1 MQEISAY
8 ELIKEKLHAIPNQR
22 HKGSLFEKISK
33 QFLQEHDSAN
43 EYESIDLW
51 YDWKLRGK
59 ERDKGIDIVITTS
72 NKEYIAVQCKF
83 HQNSVSYNDISPF
96 LTQLLSGHKLQNG
109 VGGVKFKKGIIIST
123 SNLTSEALKAI
134 EQIRSTGMGIDIDEI
149 TEEDFIYSRI
159 DWEKFDP
166 TKTEDEIPLCDKKRP
181 RPHQTEAIEK
191 TKEYFSDP
199 KNARGKLI
207 MACGTGKTYTSLKIM
222 EALDPKITLFL
233 APSIA
238 LLSQTFREYAQE
250 KSEPFYASIVCSDD
264 KTGQSKKNKSKNE
277 DNDDIKFSELPIK
290 ASTRLEDILSA
301 YERAQKE
308 NKRFI
313 IFSTYQSALR
323 IKEAQEAGLNGIDLI
338 ICDEA
343 HRTVGAMYSTNER
356 DDKNAF
362 TLCHSDEN
370 IKAKKRLYMTATPK
384 VYSESS
390 KAKAKEKDNVIYSMD
405 DAQTFGEEIYTL
417 NFERAIALDLLTDY
431 KVIILAVRSENL
443 SGVTNS
449 VNKKISQLEAKG
461 TKLDKK
467 LINNEFVCKI
477 VGTHKG
483 LAKQDLI
490 ALDEE
495 NKEDHNLQN
504 KADTF
509 VSQRAISFCKS
520 INTSKN
526 IKDSFETIME
536 CYDEELKKKSFKNLQ
551 IKIDHVDG
559 TMNCK
564 DRLEK
569 LEKLNEFQPN
579 TCKVLSNA
587 RCLSEGVD
595 VPALDSVI
603 FFDGRSAMVDIIQAV
618 GRVMRK
624 AKNKKRGYI
633 ILPIALRES
642 EIKNLDE
649 AVKNTNFQNIWKVLK
664 ALRSHDSSLVD
675 EATFRE
681 KIKIFGSDDASNLDD
696 EEELQKDKTEQS
708 PNDPKQAQKT
718 LFDAILLQD
727 LANAVYNV
735 MPTKLGDRNY
745 WENFAKKTGNIAR
758 TLNDRLKE
766 LFGKNPE
773 IFDNFLTSL
782 RGNIHQNIKEEEALD
797 MIISHV
803 ITKPI
808 FDAIFGDNIQNPIA
822 KALDKMVLKLSDL
835 GLEGETKDL
844 KNLYES
850 VKTEA
855 ARAKSQKT
863 QQELIKN
870 LYNTFFKEAFR
881 KQSEKLGIVYTPIE
895 VVDFILRATNGI
907 LKKHF
912 NTDFNDKNITIFDPF
927 TGTGSFIAR
936 LLSKEND
943 FISDEALKEKF
954 QKGLFAFDIVL
965 LSYYIALINI
975 TQAAQSRDSS
985 LKNFKNIALTDS
997 LDYLEEKS
1005 AKGVIPGFEDLKEN
1019 QEIKTTME
1027 KQNIRVIIG
1036 NPPYSSGAKSE
1047 NDNNQNLKHPKL
1059 EKRVY
1064 ETYGKNS
1071 TSRSVGNTTR
1081 DTLIQSIRMAS
1092 DLLKDKGVLGFVV
1105 NGSFID
1111 SKSADGFR
1119 KCVAKEFSHL
1129 YVLNLRG
1136 NARTSGEERKKQGDG
1151 IFDSGSRATVAIIF
1165 FVKDESVQNSTIHY
1179 YEVEDYLKR
1188 EAKLNLLAGFEN
1200 LDSVP
1205 FSEITPNNKGDWINQ
1220 REYGFDKLI
1229 PLKRDKNQ
1237 KIFDTIFDL
1246 NSNGVKTSRDPWVYN
1261 FSPNALM
1268 QSVQNCIDAYN
1279 ADLKRFNERFR
1290 EAFKQR
1296 TQGIK
1301 PADRYKHLSDQE
1313 ITTDKTKIA
1322 WVQNLKTQLI
1332 KGKKLDDFSQ
1342 EKISVSLYRPFNKQ
1356 YFYYERELA
1365 WSFCLMK
1372 KIFPDKSARN
1382 VVINTGVGKVF
1393 SALISSEIPCLD
1405 LLHHNQAYPLYYY
1418 DDLGNRYN
1426 AISGYA
1432 LNLFRRHYQDN
1443 AIVEEEIF
1451 YYIYAIFHHKGYLEK
1466 YKNSLTKEDP
1476 RIALSKDFKELSIL
1490 GEELAKL
1497 HLNYESGEMHT
1508 SVAYKTLMNAEQ
1520 KDYYDVVQMKK
1531 DKKGDRIQ
1539 YNHHITITQIPQK
1552 AFDYVVNGKSAI
1564 DWVIERYS
1572 ITTDKDSLIENNPNH
1587 YAGGKYIFEL
1597 LCRVITLSVKSVDL
1611 IEKISE
1617 KRFE

>member
-1 MQEISAY
+1 M
-8 ELIKEKLHAIPNQR
+8 
-22 HKGSLFEKISK
+22 
-33 QFLQEHDSAN
+33 
-43 EYESIDLW
+43 
-51 YDWKLRGK
+51 
-59 ERDKGIDIVITTS
+59 
-72 NKEYIAVQCKF
+72 
-83 HQNSVSYNDISPF
+83 
-96 LTQLLSGHKLQNG
+96 
-109 VGGVKFKKGIIIST
+109 
-123 SNLTSEALKAI
+123 
-134 EQIRSTGMGIDIDEI
+134 
-149 TEEDFIYSRI
+149 
-159 DWEKFDP
+159 
-166 TKTEDEIPLCDKKRP
+166 KT
-181 RPHQTEAIEK
+181 
-191 TKEYFSDP
+191 
-199 KNARGKLI
+199 N
-207 MACGTGKTYTSLKIM
+207 
-222 EALDPKITLFL
+222 
-233 APSIA
+233 
-238 LLSQTFREYAQE
+238 
-250 KSEPFYASIVCSDD
+250 
-264 KTGQSKKNKSKNE
+264 
-277 DNDDIKFSELPIK
+277 
-290 ASTRLEDILSA
+290 
-301 YERAQKE
+301 
-308 NKRFI
+308 
-313 IFSTYQSALR
+313 
-323 IKEAQEAGLNGIDLI
+323 
-338 ICDEA
+338 
-343 HRTVGAMYSTNER
+343 
-356 DDKNAF
+356 
-362 TLCHSDEN
+362 
-370 IKAKKRLYMTATPK
+370 
-384 VYSESS
+384 
-390 KAKAKEKDNVIYSMD
+390 
-405 DAQTFGEEIYTL
+405 
-417 NFERAIALDLLTDY
+417 Y

-483 LAKQDLI
+483 LAKQDVI
-490 ALDEE
+490 ALDDE
-495 NKEDHNLQN
+495 NKEDNDLKN

-520 INTSKN
+520 IQTSKN

-536 CYDEELKKKSFKNLQ
+536 CYDEELKKKSFKNLK
-551 IKIDHVDG
+551 INIDHVDG

-564 DRLEK
+564 ERLDK
-569 LEKLNEFQPN
+569 LENLNQFEPN

-603 FFDGRSAMVDIIQAV
+603 FFDGKSAMVDIIQAV

-681 KIKIFGSDDASNLDD
+681 KIKIFGSDDAKNPDD
-696 EEELQKDKTEQS
+696 EEGLQKDKTEQS
-708 PNDPKQAQKT
+708 DPKEAQKT

-758 TLNDRLKE
+758 TLNERLKE

-797 MIISHV
+797 MITSHV

-855 ARAKSQKT
+855 ARAKSQKS

-912 NTDFNDKNITIFDPF
+912 NTDFNDQNITIFDPF

-975 TQAAQSRDSS
+975 TQAAQNRDSS

-1005 AKGVIPGFEDLKEN
+1005 DKGVIPGFEYLFADLKEN
-1019 QEIKTTME
+1019 KEIKNTVTE
-1027 KQNIRVIIG
+1027 QNIRVIIG

-1059 EKRVY
+1059 EKKVY

-1071 TSRSVGNTTR
+1071 TAKTGKTTR
-1081 DTLIQSIRMAS
+1081 DALIHSIRMAS

-1119 KCVAKEFSHL
+1119 KCVAQDFSHL
-1129 YVLNLRG
+1129 YALNLRG
-1136 NARTSGEERKKQGDG
+1136 NQRTSGEVSRKEGGK

-1165 FVKDESVQNSTIHY
+1165 FVKDESVQNSAIHY

-1188 EAKLNLLAGFEN
+1188 EAKLNLLANFEN

-1205 FSEITPNNKGDWINQ
+1205 FKEITPNDKGDWINQ
-1220 REYGFDKLI
+1220 RNDDFEKLI
-1229 PLKRDKNQ
+1229 PLKRDKKL

-1246 NSNGVKTSRDPWVYN
+1246 NSGGVVSGRDPWVYN
-1261 FSPNALM
+1261 FSQKTLM

-1290 EAFKQR
+1290 KAFKQR
-1296 TQGIK
+1296 TAKDKGIK
-1301 PADRYKHLSDQE
+1301 PADRYKHLNSQE

-1322 WVQNLKTQLI
+1322 WTRSLKKGFIKNENLPESSKERVRLA
-1332 KGKKLDDFSQ
+1332 
-1342 EKISVSLYRPFNKQ
+1342 LYRPFNKQ
-1356 YFYYERELA
+1356 WLYWDKNLNEEQYQLP
-1365 WSFCLMK
+1365 
-1372 KIFPDKSARN
+1372 KIFPDKGAHN
-1382 VVINTGVGKVF
+1382 VVINTTTRNF
-1393 SALISSEIPCLD
+1393 CSLIGDAIPD
-1405 LLHHNQAYPLYYY
+1405 THFIGDANAYPLYYY

-1432 LNLFRRHYQDN
+1432 LNLFRRHYKNN

-1466 YKNSLTKEDP
+1466 YKNSLAKEAP
-1476 RIALSKDFKELSIL
+1476 RIALSEDFKELSVL
-1490 GEELAKL
+1490 GKELAEL
-1497 HLNYESGEMHT
+1497 HLNYESGEMHE
-1508 SVAYKTLMNAEQ
+1508 SVKHNLLESTGMEG
-1520 KDYYDVVQMKK
+1520 YYDVVQMKK
-1531 DKKGDRIQ
+1531 DKKGDRII
-1539 YNHHITITQIPQK
+1539 YNQNITITQIPQK
-1552 AFDYVVNGKSAI
+1552 AFKYVVNGKSAI

-1572 ITTDKDSLIENNPNH
+1572 ITKDKDSLIENNPNH
-1587 YAGGKYIFEL
+1587 YAGGKYVFEL

>member
-8 ELIKEKLHAIPNQR
+8 KFIKEKLQAIPNS
-22 HKGSLFEKISK
+22 HDKGSWFEKVSK
-33 QFLQEHDSAN
+33 HFLLEHDSAN
-43 EYESIDLW
+43 EYESIKLW
-51 YDWKLRGK
+51 NDWELRNNEGD
-59 ERDKGIDIVITTS
+59 RGIDIVIQTTS
-72 NKEYIAVQCKF
+72 KEYIAVQCKF
-83 HQNSVSYNDISPF
+83 HQNSISYNDIATF
-96 LTQLLSGHKLQNG
+96 LYKLQIG
-109 VGGVKFKKGIIIST
+109 VGEVRFKKGIIIST
-123 SNLTSEALKAI
+123 SNLTSTALKEI
-134 EQIRSTGMGIDIDEI
+134 EQTRSAGKDIDIDI
-149 TEEDFIYSRI
+149 ISEEDFIYSRI

-181 RPHQTEAIEK
+181 RPHQTEAIEE
-191 TKEYFSDP
+191 TKKYFSDP

-222 EALDPKITLFL
+222 ETLEPKITLFL

-250 KSEPFYASIVCSDD
+250 KSDPFYASIVCSDD
-264 KTGQSKKNKSKNE
+264 KVGQSKNE

-290 ASTRLEDILSA
+290 PSTRLEDILSVHKK
-301 YERAQKE
+301 AQKE

-343 HRTVGAMYSTNER
+343 HRTVGAMYSSNER

-362 TLCHSDEN
+362 TLCHSDKN

-405 DAQTFGEEIYTL
+405 DEEIFGEEIYTL
-417 NFERAIALDLLTDY
+417 NFSKAIALDLLTDY
-431 KVIILAVRSENL
+431 KVIILAVRKENL

-449 VNKKISQLEAKG
+449 VNKRISQLKAEG

-490 ALDEE
+490 VLDEK

-504 KADTF
+504 QYDTAP
-509 VSQRAISFCKS
+509 SQRAINFCKS

-536 CYDEELKKKSFKNLQ
+536 CYDEELKKKSFKNLK
-551 IKIDHVDG
+551 ISIDHIDG

-564 DRLEK
+564 ERLEK
-569 LEKLNEFQPN
+569 LEELNQFQPN

-595 VPALDSVI
+595 VPALDSIV
-603 FFDGRSAMVDIIQAV
+603 FFDGKSAMVDIIQAV

-633 ILPIALRES
+633 ILPIALEEH
-642 EIKNLDE
+642 EIQNLDE
-649 AVKNTNFQNIWKVLK
+649 AVNNTNFKNIWKVIK
-664 ALRSHDSSLVD
+664 ALRSHDPSLVD
-675 EATFRE
+675 EATFKE
-681 KIKIFGSDDASNLDD
+681 KIKIFGSDDGKKQND
-696 EEELQKDKTEQS
+696 E
-708 PNDPKQAQKT
+708 KT
-718 LFDAILLQD
+718 LFDSILLQD
-727 LANAVYNV
+727 LADAMYNV

-745 WENFAKKTGNIAR
+745 WENFTKKTGNIAR
-758 TLNDRLKE
+758 TLNERLKMI
-766 LFGKNPE
+766 FDKNPE
-773 IFDNFLTSL
+773 FFHGFLDSL
-782 RGNIHQNIKEEEALD
+782 RGNIHQSIKEDEALD
-797 MIISHV
+797 MITSHI

-808 FDAIFGDNIQNPIA
+808 FDALFGDNIKNPIA
-822 KALDKMVLKLSDL
+822 KALDKMVQKLSTL

-855 ARAKSQKT
+855 THAKSPKS

-912 NTDFNDKNITIFDPF
+912 NTDFNDQSITIFDPF

-936 LLSKEND
+936 LLSKENAL
-943 FISDEALKEKF
+943 ISDEALKEKF
-954 QKGLFAFDIVL
+954 QKNLFAFDIVL

-975 TQAAQSRDSS
+975 TQAAQNRDSS

-997 LDYLEEKS
+997 LDYLEEKTN
-1005 AKGVIPGFEDLKEN
+1005 KGVFPFFYDLKEN
-1019 QEIKTTME
+1019 KDIKDTLAD
-1027 KQNIRVIIG
+1027 QNIRVIIG

-1047 NDNNQNLKHPKL
+1047 NDNNQNLIHPKL
-1059 EKRVY
+1059 EKLVY
-1064 ETYGKNS
+1064 EKYGKNS
-1071 TSRSVGNTTR
+1071 TAKVGKTTR

-1092 DLLKDKGVLGFVV
+1092 DVVKDKGVLGFVV

-1119 KCVAKEFSHL
+1119 KCVAKEFSRL

-1136 NARTSGEERKKQGDG
+1136 NQRTSGEVSKKEGG
-1151 IFDSGSRATVAIIF
+1151 KIFDSGSRATIAIVF
-1165 FVKDESVQNSTIHY
+1165 FVKDKSVQNSAIHY

-1188 EAKLNLLAGFEN
+1188 EAKLHLLAGFEN
-1200 LDSVP
+1200 LDFVP

-1220 REYGFDKLI
+1220 REDAFEKLI
-1229 PLKRDKNQ
+1229 PLKRDKNS
-1237 KIFDTIFDL
+1237 KSVFDI
-1246 NSNGVKTSRDPWVYN
+1246 NSLGVVSGRDPWVYN
-1261 FSPNALM
+1261 FSPNILK
-1268 QSVQNCIDAYN
+1268 QSVQKCIDTYN
-1279 ADLKRFNERFR
+1279 ADLKRFNAVFR

-1296 TQGIK
+1296 TKGVK
-1301 PADRYKHLSDQE
+1301 SGDRYKHLNDKE

-1322 WVQNLKTQLI
+1322 WTDGLKQGFIKNKNL
-1332 KGKKLDDFSQ
+1332 Q
-1342 EKISVSLYRPFNKQ
+1342 ESSEERVRLSLYRPFNKQ
-1356 YFYYERELA
+1356 WLYWDKDWINRQREF
-1365 WSFCLMK
+1365 S
-1372 KIFPDKSARN
+1372 KIFPDKSAHN
-1382 VVINTGVGKVF
+1382 VVINTGVGNGKDF
-1393 SALISSEIPCLD
+1393 STLVSDFISDYSLISPT
-1405 LLHHNQAYPLYYY
+1405 QAYPLYHY

-1432 LNLFRRHYQDN
+1432 LNLFRRHYKDN
-1443 AIVEEEIF
+1443 AITEEEIF
-1451 YYIYAIFHHKGYLEK
+1451 YYIYAVLHHKGYLEK
-1466 YKNSLTKEDP
+1466 YKNSLAKEAP
-1476 RIALSKDFKELSIL
+1476 RVALSEDFKELSML
-1490 GEELAKL
+1490 GKELAEL

-1508 SVAYKTLMNAEQ
+1508 SVKYTTLMNAEMEG
-1520 KDYYDVVQMKK
+1520 YYDVDKMT
-1531 DKKGDRIQ
+1531 KKGDSII
-1539 YNHHITITQIPQK
+1539 YNQNIAITKIPQK
-1552 AFDYVVNGKSAI
+1552 AFEYVVNGKSAI
-1564 DWVIERYS
+1564 DWVIERYQK
-1572 ITTDKDSLIENNPNH
+1572 TTDKDSLIENNPND

-1597 LCRVITLSVKSVDL
+1597 LCRVIKLSEKSVDL

>member
-8 ELIKEKLHAIPNQR
+8 KLIKEKLQAIPNSH

-51 YDWKLRGK
+51 YDWELRGK

-72 NKEYIAVQCKF
+72 DKEYIAVQCKF
-83 HQNSVSYNDISPF
+83 HQNSISYNDISPF
-96 LTQLLSGHKLQNG
+96 LTQLQSG
-109 VGGVKFKKGIIIST
+109 VGEIRFKKGIIIST

-149 TEEDFIYSRI
+149 TEENFIYSRI

-166 TKTEDEIPLCDKKRP
+166 TKTEDEIPLCDKN
-181 RPHQTEAIEK
+181 EK
-191 TKEYFSDP
+191 TKKYFSDP

-222 EALDPKITLFL
+222 EALDSKITLFL

-250 KSEPFYASIVCSDD
+250 KSDPFYASIVCSDD

-277 DNDDIKFSELPIK
+277 DNDDIKFSELPLK
-290 ASTRLEDILSA
+290 PSTRLEDILST
-301 YERAQKE
+301 YEKAQKE

-323 IKEAQEAGLNGIDLI
+323 IKEAQEAGLNEIDLI

-390 KAKAKEKDNVIYSMD
+390 KAKAKESDNVIYSMD
-405 DAQTFGEEIYTL
+405 DAEVFGEEIYTL

-490 ALDEE
+490 ALDDE
-495 NKEDHNLQN
+495 NQEDNDLKN
-504 KADTF
+504 KADNL
-509 VSQRAISFCKS
+509 VSQRAINFCKS
-520 INTSKN
+520 INTSKR

-536 CYDEELKKKSFKNLQ
+536 CYDEELKKKSFKNLK
-551 IKIDHVDG
+551 ISIDHIDG

-564 DRLEK
+564 VRLDK
-569 LEKLNEFQPN
+569 LEELNKFEPN
-579 TCKVLSNA
+579 ICKVLSNA

-595 VPALDSVI
+595 VPALDSIV

-633 ILPIALRES
+633 ILPIALEES
-642 EIKNLDE
+642 EIENLDE
-649 AVKNTNFQNIWKVLK
+649 AVKNTNFKNIWKVIK
-664 ALRSHDSSLVD
+664 ALRSHDPSLVD
-675 EATFRE
+675 EATFKE
-681 KIKIFGSDDASNLDD
+681 KIKIFGSDDND
-696 EEELQKDKTEQS
+696 ETNQS
-708 PNDPKQAQKT
+708 DKT

-727 LANAVYNV
+727 LADAVYNV

-758 TLNDRLKE
+758 TLNHRLKDIFE
-766 LFGKNPE
+766 KNPE
-773 IFDNFLTSL
+773 FFHGFLDSL
-782 RGNIHQNIKEEEALD
+782 RENIHANIREEEALD
-797 MIISHV
+797 MITSHI

-808 FDAIFGDNIQNPIA
+808 FDAIFGDNIKNPIA

-835 GLEGETKDL
+835 GLQGETKDL

-855 ARAKSQKT
+855 ARAKSQKS

-870 LYNTFFKEAFR
+870 LYNTFFKEAFK

-912 NTDFNDKNITIFDPF
+912 NTDFNDQNITIFDPF

-936 LLSKEND
+936 LLSKENNL
-943 FISDEALKEKF
+943 ISDEALKEKF
-954 QKGLFAFDIVL
+954 QKNLFAFDIVL

-975 TQAAQSRDSS
+975 TQAAQNRDSS

-1005 AKGVIPGFEDLKEN
+1005 TKGVFPLFEDLKEN
-1019 QEIKTTME
+1019 KDIKTTLAN
-1027 KQNIRVIIG
+1027 QNIRVIIG
-1036 NPPYSSGAKSE
+1036 NPPYSAGAKSE
-1047 NDNNQNLKHPKL
+1047 NDNNQNLTHPKL
-1059 EKRVY
+1059 EKLVY
-1064 ETYGKNS
+1064 EKYGKNS
-1071 TSRSVGNTTR
+1071 TAQVGKTTR
-1081 DTLIQSIRMAS
+1081 DTLVQSIRMAS

-1119 KCVAKEFSHL
+1119 KSVAKEFSHL
-1129 YVLNLRG
+1129 YALNLRG
-1136 NARTSGEERKKQGDG
+1136 NQHTSGEVSKKEGG
-1151 IFDSGSRATVAIIF
+1151 KIFDSGSRATIAVIF
-1165 FVKDESVQNSTIHY
+1165 FVKDKNATDNTILY

-1188 EAKLNLLAGFEN
+1188 EAKLNLLANFEN
-1200 LDSVP
+1200 LESVP
-1205 FSEITPNNKGDWINQ
+1205 FKEITPNAKGDWINQ
-1220 REYGFDKLI
+1220 RNDDFDKLI
-1229 PLKRDKNQ
+1229 PLKRDKQ
-1237 KIFDTIFDL
+1237 LKIFDTIFDL
-1246 NSNGVKTSRDPWVYN
+1246 NSNGVASGRDPWVYN
-1261 FSPNALM
+1261 FSPNILT
-1268 QSVQNCIDAYN
+1268 QSVQNCIDTYN

-1296 TQGIK
+1296 TKGVK
-1301 PADRYKHLSDQE
+1301 SGDLYKHLNSQE

-1332 KGKKLDDFSQ
+1332 NGKKLDDFSQ

-1365 WSFCLMK
+1365 WSSYSMK
-1372 KIFPDKSARN
+1372 KIFPDKGACN
-1382 VVINTGVGKVF
+1382 VVINTGISKAF
-1393 SALISSEIPCLD
+1393 SALISSEIPCYH
-1405 LLHHNQAYPLYYY
+1405 LLFSNQAYPLYYY

-1432 LNLFRRHYQDN
+1432 LNLFRKHYGDN
-1443 AIVEEEIF
+1443 SITEEEIF

-1466 YKNSLTKEDP
+1466 YKNSLAKEAP
-1476 RIALSKDFKELSIL
+1476 RIALSEDFKELSVLGKEL
-1490 GEELAKL
+1490 GEL

-1508 SVAYKTLMNAEQ
+1508 SVKHNLLENAEVEG
-1520 KDYYDVVQMKK
+1520 YYDVDKMT
-1531 DKKGDRIQ
+1531 KKGDCII
-1539 YNHHITITQIPQK
+1539 YNKNIAITKIPKK

-1564 DWVIERYS
+1564 DWVIERYQK
-1572 ITTDKDSLIENNPNH
+1572 TTDKDSLIENNPND
-1587 YAGGKYIFEL
+1587 YAGGQYVFEL
-1597 LCRVITLSVKSVDL
+1597 LCRVITLSEKSVDL
-1611 IEKISE
+1611 IEKISM

>member
-1 MQEISAY
+1 MSEISAY
-8 ELIKEKLHAIPNQR
+8 KLIKEKLQAIPNLR
-22 HKGSLFEKISK
+22 HKGSLFEKLSK
-33 QFLQEHDSAN
+33 RFLIEHDSAN

-51 YDWKLRGK
+51 SDWKLRGNK
-59 ERDKGIDIVITTS
+59 GDRGIDIVIQTTS
-72 NKEYIAVQCKF
+72 KEYIAVQCKY
-83 HQNSVSYNDISPF
+83 HQNSISLNDISTF
-96 LTQLLSGHKLQNG
+96 LSQLQAG
-109 VGGVKFKKGIIIST
+109 VGEVRFKKGIIIST
-123 SNLTSEALKAI
+123 SHLTRAALEEI
-134 EQIRSTGMGIDIDEI
+134 EQIRSAGMGIDIDEI
-149 TEEDFIYSRI
+149 TEEDFIYSQI

-166 TKTEDEIPLCDKKRP
+166 TQTQDELPLCDKKKP
-181 RPHQTEAIEK
+181 RSHQTEAINA
-191 TKEYFSDP
+191 TKEYFSSP
-199 KNARGKLI
+199 KNTRGKLI

-222 EALDPKITLFL
+222 ETLDPKITLFL

-264 KTGQSKKNKSKNE
+264 KVGQSKNE

-290 ASTRLEDILSA
+290 PSTRLEDILSV
-301 YERAQKE
+301 RKKAQKE

-323 IKEAQEAGLNGIDLI
+323 IKEAQEAGLGKIDLI

-343 HRTVGAMYSTNER
+343 HRTVGAMYSSNER

-370 IKAKKRLYMTATPK
+370 IKATKRLYMTATPK

-390 KAKAKEKDNVIYSMD
+390 KAKAKESDNVIYSMD
-405 DAQTFGEEIYTL
+405 DAEVFGEEIYTL
-417 NFERAIALDLLTDY
+417 NFSKAIALDLLTDY
-431 KVIILAVRSENL
+431 KVIILAVRKENL

-449 VNKKISQLEAKG
+449 VNKKISQLKAEG

-490 ALDEE
+490 VLDAE
-495 NKEDHNLQN
+495 NKEDHNLQHQY
-504 KADTF
+504 DTAP
-509 VSQRAISFCKS
+509 SQRAINFCKS

-536 CYDEELKKKSFKNLQ
+536 CYDEELKKKSFKNLK
-551 IKIDHVDG
+551 ISIDHIDG

-564 DRLEK
+564 ERLEK
-569 LEKLNEFQPN
+569 LEELNQFQPN

-595 VPALDSVI
+595 VPALDSIV
-603 FFDGRSAMVDIIQAV
+603 FFDGKSAMVDIIQAV

-624 AKNKKRGYI
+624 AKRKKRGYI
-633 ILPIALRES
+633 ILPIALEES

-649 AVKNTNFQNIWKVLK
+649 AVNNTNFKNIWKVIK
-664 ALRSHDSSLVD
+664 ALRSHDPSLVD
-675 EATFRE
+675 EATFKE
-681 KIKIFGSDDASNLDD
+681 KIKIFGSDDEKKQND
-696 EEELQKDKTEQS
+696 E
-708 PNDPKQAQKT
+708 KT

-727 LANAVYNV
+727 LADAVYNV

-745 WENFAKKTGNIAR
+745 WENFTKKTGNIAR
-758 TLNDRLKE
+758 ALNNRLKMI
-766 LFGKNPE
+766 FDKNPE
-773 IFDNFLTSL
+773 FFHGFLTSL
-782 RGNIHQNIKEEEALD
+782 RENIHQNIKEEEALD
-797 MIISHV
+797 MITSHI

-808 FDAIFGDNIQNPIA
+808 FDALFGDNIQNPIA
-822 KALDKMVLKLSDL
+822 KALDKMVQKLSTL

-855 ARAKSQKT
+855 LHAKSQKS

-912 NTDFNDKNITIFDPF
+912 NTDFNDQSITIFDPF

-936 LLSKEND
+936 LLSKENAL
-943 FISDEALKEKF
+943 ISDEALKEKF
-954 QKGLFAFDIVL
+954 QKNLFAFDIVL

-975 TQAAQSRDSS
+975 TQAAQNRDSS

-997 LDYLEEKS
+997 LDYLEEKND
-1005 AKGVIPGFEDLKEN
+1005 KGVFPFFEDLKEN
-1019 QEIKTTME
+1019 KEIKDTLAD
-1027 KQNIRVIIG
+1027 QNIRVIIG
-1036 NPPYSSGAKSE
+1036 NPPYSAGAKSE
-1047 NDNNQNLKHPKL
+1047 NDNNQNLIHPKL
-1059 EKRVY
+1059 EKLVT
-1064 ETYGKNS
+1064 EKYGKNS
-1071 TSRSVGNTTR
+1071 TAKVGATTR

-1092 DLLKDKGVLGFVV
+1092 DLLKDKGVVGFVV

-1119 KCVAKEFSHL
+1119 KCVAQEFSRL

-1136 NARTSGEERKKQGDG
+1136 NQRTSGEVSRKEGGK
-1151 IFDSGSRATVAIIF
+1151 IFDSGSRATIAVIF
-1165 FVKDESVQNSTIHY
+1165 FVKDSSAPDNTIFY

-1188 EAKLNLLAGFEN
+1188 EAKLNLLAQFEN
-1200 LDSVP
+1200 LDFVP
-1205 FSEITPNNKGDWINQ
+1205 FEKITPNDKGDWINQ
-1220 REYGFDKLI
+1220 REDAFDKLI
-1229 PLKRDKNQ
+1229 PLKRDPKL

-1246 NSNGVKTSRDPWVYN
+1246 NSNGVATSRDPWVYN
-1261 FSPNALM
+1261 FSPNTLK
-1268 QSVQNCIDAYN
+1268 QSVQNCIDTYN
-1279 ADLKRFNERFR
+1279 ADLKRFNARFR

-1296 TQGIK
+1296 TKGIK
-1301 PADRYKHLSDQE
+1301 SADLYKHLNDKE

-1322 WVQNLKTQLI
+1322 WTRSLKQGFIKNENLPESSMERVRLA
-1332 KGKKLDDFSQ
+1332 
-1342 EKISVSLYRPFNKQ
+1342 LYRPFNKQ
-1356 YFYYERELA
+1356 WLYWDKDLINRQGRF
-1365 WSFCLMK
+1365 S
-1372 KIFPDKSARN
+1372 KIFPDKSVRN
-1382 VVINTGVGKVF
+1382 VVINTGVGNGKDF
-1393 SALISSEIPCLD
+1393 SALVSDFISDYSLIS
-1405 LLHHNQAYPLYYY
+1405 HNQAYPLYYY
-1418 DDLGNRYN
+1418 DDLGNRYS

-1432 LNLFRRHYQDN
+1432 LNLFRRHYKDN
-1443 AIVEEEIF
+1443 AITEEEIF

-1466 YKNSLTKEDP
+1466 YKNSLAKEAP
-1476 RIALSKDFKELSIL
+1476 RIALSDDFKELSTLGKEL
-1490 GEELAKL
+1490 GEL
-1497 HLNYESGEMHT
+1497 HLNYENGEMHT
-1508 SVAYKTLMNAEQ
+1508 SVKYTTLMNAGIEG
-1520 KDYYDVVQMKK
+1520 YYDVDKMT
-1531 DKKGDRIQ
+1531 KKGDCIL
-1539 YNHHITITQIPQK
+1539 YNQNITITQIPQK

-1572 ITTDKDSLIENNPNH
+1572 ITTDKESLIENNPND
-1587 YAGGKYIFEL
+1587 YAGGKYVFEL
-1597 LCRVITLSVKSVDL
+1597 LCRVIKLSEKSVDL
-1611 IEKISE
+1611 IEKISM

>member
-8 ELIKEKLHAIPNQR
+8 KLIKEKLHAIPNLR

-59 ERDKGIDIVITTS
+59 ERDKGIDIVIQTTS
-72 NKEYIAVQCKF
+72 KEYIAVQCKF
-83 HQNSVSYNDISPF
+83 HQNSISYNDISPF
-96 LTQLLSGHKLQNG
+96 LTQLQSG
-109 VGGVKFKKGIIIST
+109 VGEVKFKKGIIIST
-123 SNLTSEALKAI
+123 SHLTSEALKAI

-166 TKTEDEIPLCDKKRP
+166 TKTEDELPLCDKKRP
-181 RPHQTEAIEK
+181 RSHQTEAIK
-191 TKEYFSDP
+191 ATKEYFSDP
-199 KNARGKLI
+199 KNTRGKLI

-222 EALDPKITLFL
+222 EALDPKIMLFL

-238 LLSQTFREYAQE
+238 LLSQTFREYVQE

-264 KTGQSKKNKSKNE
+264 KTGQSKNE
-277 DNDDIKFSELPIK
+277 DNDDIKFSELPLK
-290 ASTRLEDILSA
+290 PSTRLEDILSA
-301 YERAQKE
+301 YEKAQKE

-323 IKEAQEAGLNGIDLI
+323 IKEAQEAGLGEIDLI

-343 HRTVGAMYSTNER
+343 HRTVGAMYSSNER

-362 TLCHSDEN
+362 TLCHSDGN

-390 KAKAKEKDNVIYSMD
+390 KAKAKESDNIIYSMD
-405 DAQTFGEEIYTL
+405 DAEIFGEEIYTL
-417 NFERAIALDLLTDY
+417 NFSQAIALDLLTDY
-431 KVIILAVRSENL
+431 KVIILAVRKENL

-449 VNKKISQLEAKG
+449 VNKRISQLKAEG

-477 VGTHKG
+477 IGTHKG

-490 ALDEE
+490 VLDDE

-504 KADTF
+504 QYDTAP
-509 VSQRAISFCKS
+509 SQRAINFCKS
-520 INTSKN
+520 IQTSKN

-536 CYDEELKKKSFKNLQ
+536 CYDEELKKKSFKNLK
-551 IKIDHVDG
+551 ISIDHIDG

-569 LEKLNEFQPN
+569 LEKLNEFEPN

-595 VPALDSVI
+595 VPALDSIV
-603 FFDGRSAMVDIIQAV
+603 FFDGKSAMVDIIQAV

-624 AKNKKRGYI
+624 AKRKKRGYI
-633 ILPIALRES
+633 ILPIALEES
-642 EIKNLDE
+642 EIENLDE
-649 AVKNTNFQNIWKVLK
+649 AVNNTNFKNIWKVIK
-664 ALRSHDSSLVD
+664 ALRSHDPSLVD
-675 EATFRE
+675 EATFKE
-681 KIKIFGSDDASNLDD
+681 KIKIFGSDDSNNHND
-696 EEELQKDKTEQS
+696 E
-708 PNDPKQAQKT
+708 KT

-727 LANAVYNV
+727 LADAMYNV

-745 WENFAKKTGNIAR
+745 WENFTKKTGNIAR
-758 TLNDRLKE
+758 TLNNRLKII
-766 LFGKNPE
+766 FDKNPE
-773 IFDNFLTSL
+773 FFHGFLDSL
-782 RGNIHQNIKEEEALD
+782 RENIHANIKEDEALD
-797 MIISHV
+797 MITSHV

-808 FDAIFGDNIQNPIA
+808 FDALFGDNIKNPIA
-822 KALDKMVLKLSDL
+822 KALDKMVQKLSTL

-855 ARAKSQKT
+855 LHAKSQKS

-870 LYNTFFKEAFR
+870 LYNTFFKEAFK

-912 NTDFNDKNITIFDPF
+912 NTDFNDSNITIFDPF

-936 LLSKEND
+936 LLSKENAL
-943 FISDEALKEKF
+943 ISDEALKEKF
-954 QKGLFAFDIVL
+954 QKNLFAFDIVL

-975 TQAAQSRDSS
+975 TQAAQNRDSS

-997 LDYLEEKS
+997 LDYLEEKTN
-1005 AKGVIPGFEDLKEN
+1005 KGALPLYEDLKEN
-1019 QEIKTTME
+1019 KGIKDTLAN
-1027 KQNIRVIIG
+1027 QNIRVIIG
-1036 NPPYSSGAKSE
+1036 NPPYSAGAKSE
-1047 NDNNQNLKHPKL
+1047 NDNNQNLSHPKL
-1059 EKRVY
+1059 EKLVY
-1064 ETYGKNS
+1064 EKYGKNS
-1071 TSRSVGNTTR
+1071 TSKNVGKTTR

-1092 DLLKDKGVLGFVV
+1092 DVIKDKGVIGFVV
-1105 NGSFID
+1105 NGGFID

-1136 NARTSGEERKKQGDG
+1136 NQRTSGEERKKQGDG
-1151 IFDSGSRATVAIIF
+1151 IFDSGSRATIAIVF
-1165 FVKDESVQNSTIHY
+1165 FVKDKSVPNNTIFY

-1200 LDSVP
+1200 LDLVP
-1205 FSEITPNNKGDWINQ
+1205 FKEITPNHKGDWINQ
-1220 REYGFDKLI
+1220 RNDAFEKLI
-1229 PLKRDKNQ
+1229 PLKRDPKL

-1246 NSNGVKTSRDPWVYN
+1246 NSGGVVSGRDPWVYN
-1261 FSPNALM
+1261 FSPNILT
-1268 QSVQNCIDAYN
+1268 QSVQKCIDTYN
-1279 ADLKRFNERFR
+1279 ADLKRFNARFK

-1296 TQGIK
+1296 AKDKGIK
-1301 PADRYKHLSDQE
+1301 PADRYKHLNDRE

-1322 WVQNLKTQLI
+1322 WTRSLKQGFIKNKNLPESGMERARLA
-1332 KGKKLDDFSQ
+1332 
-1342 EKISVSLYRPFNKQ
+1342 LYRPFNKQ
-1356 YFYYERELA
+1356 WLYFDKNLNEEQYQF
-1365 WSFCLMK
+1365 S
-1372 KIFPDKSARN
+1372 KIFPDKDAQN
-1382 VVINTGVGKVF
+1382 VVINTTIRNF
-1393 SALISSEIPCLD
+1393 SALIGDAITDSHFTGD
-1405 LLHHNQAYPLYYY
+1405 TQAYPLYYY
-1418 DDLGNRYN
+1418 DDLGNRHY

-1432 LNLFRRHYQDN
+1432 LNLFRRHYGDN
-1443 AIVEEEIF
+1443 SIAEEEIF

-1466 YKNSLTKEDP
+1466 YKNSLAKEAP
-1476 RIALSKDFKELSIL
+1476 RIALSQDFKELSALGKEL
-1490 GEELAKL
+1490 GEL
-1497 HLNYESGEMHT
+1497 HLNYESGEMHG
-1508 SVAYKTLMNAEQ
+1508 SVN
-1520 KDYYDVVQMKK
+1520 
-1531 DKKGDRIQ
+1531 
-1539 YNHHITITQIPQK
+1539 IP
-1552 AFDYVVNGKSAI
+1552 
-1564 DWVIERYS
+1564 
-1572 ITTDKDSLIENNPNH
+1572 H
-1587 YAGGKYIFEL
+1587 
-1597 LCRVITLSVKSVDL
+1597 
-1611 IEKISE
+1611 
-1617 KRFE
+1617 

>member
-1 MQEISAY
+1 
-8 ELIKEKLHAIPNQR
+8 
-22 HKGSLFEKISK
+22 
-33 QFLQEHDSAN
+33 
-43 EYESIDLW
+43 
-51 YDWKLRGK
+51 
-59 ERDKGIDIVITTS
+59 
-72 NKEYIAVQCKF
+72 
-83 HQNSVSYNDISPF
+83 
-96 LTQLLSGHKLQNG
+96 
-109 VGGVKFKKGIIIST
+109 
-123 SNLTSEALKAI
+123 
-134 EQIRSTGMGIDIDEI
+134 
-149 TEEDFIYSRI
+149 
-159 DWEKFDP
+159 
-166 TKTEDEIPLCDKKRP
+166 
-181 RPHQTEAIEK
+181 
-191 TKEYFSDP
+191 
-199 KNARGKLI
+199 
-207 MACGTGKTYTSLKIM
+207 M
-222 EALDPKITLFL
+222 ETLDPKITLFL

-264 KTGQSKKNKSKNE
+264 KVGQSKNE

-290 ASTRLEDILSA
+290 PSTRLEDILSV
-301 YERAQKE
+301 YEKAQKE

-323 IKEAQEAGLNGIDLI
+323 IKEAQEAGLNEIDLI

-362 TLCHSDEN
+362 TLCHSNEN

-405 DAQTFGEEIYTL
+405 DAEVFGEEIYTL

-495 NKEDHNLQN
+495 NKEDNELKN

-526 IKDSFETIME
+526 IKNSFETIME
-536 CYDEELKKKSFKNLQ
+536 CYDEELKKKSFKNLK

-564 DRLEK
+564 ERLEK
-569 LEKLNEFQPN
+569 LENLNQFEPN

-603 FFDGRSAMVDIIQAV
+603 FFDGKSAMVDIIQAV

-633 ILPIALRES
+633 ILPIALAES

-649 AVKNTNFQNIWKVLK
+649 AVKNTNFQNIWKALK

-675 EATFRE
+675 EATFKE
-681 KIKIFGSDDASNLDD
+681 KIKIFGSNDEKNPDD
-696 EEELQKDKTEQS
+696 EEELKKDKTEQ
-708 PNDPKQAQKT
+708 NNPKEAQKT
-718 LFDAILLQD
+718 LFDAIFLQD

-735 MPTKLGDRNY
+735 MPTKLGDKNY
-745 WENFAKKTGNIAR
+745 WENFAKKTGNIAK
-758 TLNDRLKE
+758 TLNERLKE

-782 RGNIHQNIKEEEALD
+782 RDNIHQGIKEEEALD
-797 MIISHV
+797 MIVSHI

-808 FDAIFGDNIQNPIA
+808 FDALFGDNIKNPIA

-855 ARAKSQKT
+855 ARAKSPKS

-936 LLSKEND
+936 LLSKENNL
-943 FISDEALKEKF
+943 ISDEALKEKF
-954 QKGLFAFDIVL
+954 QKNLFAFDIVL

-975 TQAAQSRDSS
+975 TQAAQNRDSS

-1005 AKGVIPGFEDLKEN
+1005 AKGVIPGFEYLKEN
-1019 QEIKTTME
+1019 QEIKSTLANQTI
-1027 KQNIRVIIG
+1027 QVIIG

-1047 NDNNQNLKHPKL
+1047 NDNNQNLTHPKL
-1059 EKRVY
+1059 QKWVT

-1071 TSRSVGNTTR
+1071 TAKVGNTTR
-1081 DTLIQSIRMAS
+1081 DTLIHSIRMAS

-1119 KCVAKEFSHL
+1119 KCVAQEFAHL

-1136 NARTSGEERKKQGDG
+1136 NQCTSGEVSRKEGGK

-1165 FVKDESVQNSTIHY
+1165 FVKDESVQNSAIHY
-1179 YEVEDYLKR
+1179 YEVKDYLKR
-1188 EAKLNLLAGFEN
+1188 EAKLHLLAGFEN
-1200 LDSVP
+1200 LESVT
-1205 FSEITPNNKGDWINQ
+1205 FKEITPNDKGDWINQ
-1220 REYGFDKLI
+1220 RSEEFEKLH
-1229 PLKRDKNQ
+1229 PLKRDKKL

-1246 NSNGVKTSRDPWVYN
+1246 NSGGVVSGRDPWVYN
-1261 FSPNALM
+1261 FSPNTLK
-1268 QSVQNCIDAYN
+1268 QSVQNCIDTYN
-1279 ADLKRFNERFR
+1279 ADLKRFNENFR
-1290 EAFKQR
+1290 EAFKER
-1296 TQGIK
+1296 TKGIK
-1301 PADRYKHLSDQE
+1301 PADRYKHLNDQE

-1365 WSFCLMK
+1365 WSFCSMK
-1372 KIFPDKSARN
+1372 KIFPDKSACN
-1382 VVINTGVGKVF
+1382 VVINTGISKAF
-1393 SALISSEIPCLD
+1393 SALVSSEIPCLD

-1418 DDLGNRYN
+1418 DDLGNRSY

-1432 LNLFRRHYQDN
+1432 LNLFRRHYKDN
-1443 AIVEEEIF
+1443 AITEEEIF
-1451 YYIYAIFHHKGYLEK
+1451 YYIYAIFHHKGYLKK
-1466 YKNSLTKEDP
+1466 YKNSLAKEAP
-1476 RIALSKDFKELSIL
+1476 RIALSEDFKELSML
-1490 GEELAKL
+1490 GKQLAEL
-1497 HLNYESGEMHT
+1497 HLNYESGEMHE
-1508 SVAYKTLMNAEQ
+1508 SVQYNLLENAKIEG
-1520 KDYYDVVQMKK
+1520 YYDVVKMT
-1531 DKKGDRIQ
+1531 KKGDSIL
-1539 YNHHITITQIPQK
+1539 YNHHITITKIPK
-1552 AFDYVVNGKSAI
+1552 KPLTM
-1564 DWVIERYS
+1564 W
-1572 ITTDKDSLIENNPNH
+1572 
-1587 YAGGKYIFEL
+1587 
-1597 LCRVITLSVKSVDL
+1597 
-1611 IEKISE
+1611 
-1617 KRFE
+1617 

>member
-8 ELIKEKLHAIPNQR
+8 KFIKEKLQAIPNLR
-22 HKGSLFEKISK
+22 LKGSLFEKISK

-59 ERDKGIDIVITTS
+59 GRDKGIDIVIQTTS
-72 NKEYIAVQCKF
+72 KEYIAVQCKF
-83 HQNSVSYNDISPF
+83 HQNSISYNDISPF
-96 LTQLLSGHKLQNG
+96 LTQLQSG
-109 VGGVKFKKGIIIST
+109 VGEVRFKKGIIIST

-166 TKTEDEIPLCDKKRP
+166 TKTEDEIPLCDKKKP
-181 RPHQTEAIEK
+181 RSHQTEAINA
-191 TKEYFSDP
+191 TKEYFSNP

-264 KTGQSKKNKSKNE
+264 KVGKSKNE

-290 ASTRLEDILSA
+290 PSTRLEDILST
-301 YERAQKE
+301 YEKAQKE

-323 IKEAQEAGLNGIDLI
+323 IKEAQEAGLKEIDLI

-343 HRTVGAMYSTNER
+343 HRTVGAMYSTNKR

-362 TLCHSDEN
+362 TLCHSDKN

-390 KAKAKEKDNVIYSMD
+390 KAKAKEKDNIIYSMD
-405 DAQTFGEEIYTL
+405 DGEIFGEEIYTL

-449 VNKKISQLEAKG
+449 VNKKISQLKAKG

-490 ALDEE
+490 VLDDE

-504 KADTF
+504 QYDTAP
-509 VSQRAISFCKS
+509 SQRAINFCKS

-536 CYDEELKKKSFKNLQ
+536 CYDEELKKKSFKNLE
-551 IKIDHVDG
+551 ISIDHIDG

-564 DRLEK
+564 ERLEK
-569 LEKLNEFQPN
+569 LEELNKFQPN
-579 TCKVLSNA
+579 ICKVLSNA

-595 VPALDSVI
+595 VPALDSIV
-603 FFDGRSAMVDIIQAV
+603 FFDGKSAMVDIIQAV

-624 AKNKKRGYI
+624 AKRKKRGYI
-633 ILPIALRES
+633 ILPIALEES

-649 AVKNTNFQNIWKVLK
+649 AVNNTNFKNIWKVIK
-664 ALRSHDSSLVD
+664 ALRSHDPSLVD
-675 EATFRE
+675 EATFKE
-681 KIKIFGSDDASNLDD
+681 KIKIFGSDDGSNPDD
-696 EEELQKDKTEQS
+696 EEELKKDKTEQAQ
-708 PNDPKQAQKT
+708 NDPKQAQKT

-745 WENFAKKTGNIAR
+745 WENFTKKTGNIAR
-758 TLNDRLKE
+758 TLNNRLKIIFE
-766 LFGKNPE
+766 KNPE
-773 IFDNFLTSL
+773 FFHGFLDSL
-782 RGNIHQNIKEEEALD
+782 RENIHQNIKEDEALD
-797 MIISHV
+797 MIVSHI

-808 FDAIFGDNIQNPIA
+808 FDALFGDNI
-822 KALDKMVLKLSDL
+822 S
-835 GLEGETKDL
+835 
-844 KNLYES
+844 
-850 VKTEA
+850 
-855 ARAKSQKT
+855 
-863 QQELIKN
+863 
-870 LYNTFFKEAFR
+870 
-881 KQSEKLGIVYTPIE
+881 
-895 VVDFILRATNGI
+895 
-907 LKKHF
+907 
-912 NTDFNDKNITIFDPF
+912 
-927 TGTGSFIAR
+927 
-936 LLSKEND
+936 
-943 FISDEALKEKF
+943 
-954 QKGLFAFDIVL
+954 
-965 LSYYIALINI
+965 
-975 TQAAQSRDSS
+975 
-985 LKNFKNIALTDS
+985 
-997 LDYLEEKS
+997 
-1005 AKGVIPGFEDLKEN
+1005 
-1019 QEIKTTME
+1019 
-1027 KQNIRVIIG
+1027 
-1036 NPPYSSGAKSE
+1036 
-1047 NDNNQNLKHPKL
+1047 HPKL
-1059 EKRVY
+1059 EKLVT
-1064 ETYGKNS
+1064 EKYGKNS
-1071 TSRSVGNTTR
+1071 TAQAGKTTR

-1092 DLLKDKGVLGFVV
+1092 DLLKDRGVVGFVV

-1119 KCVAKEFSHL
+1119 KCVAQEFSHL

-1136 NARTSGEERKKQGDG
+1136 NQRTSGEVSKKEGG
-1151 IFDSGSRATVAIIF
+1151 KIFDSGSRATVAIVF
-1165 FVKDESVQNSTIHY
+1165 FVKDKSVANNTIFY

-1188 EAKLNLLAGFEN
+1188 ETKLHLLAGFEN
-1200 LDSVP
+1200 LESVP
-1205 FSEITPNNKGDWINQ
+1205 FKEITPNVKGDWINQ
-1220 REYGFDKLI
+1220 RNDDFEKLI
-1229 PLKRDKNQ
+1229 PLKRDKKL

-1246 NSNGVKTSRDPWVYN
+1246 NSGGVVTNRDPWVYN
-1261 FSPNALM
+1261 FSPKILT
-1268 QSVQNCIDAYN
+1268 QSVQTCIDTYN
-1279 ADLKRFNERFR
+1279 ADLKRFNERYR

-1296 TQGIK
+1296 TK
-1301 PADRYKHLSDQE
+1301 ALKKADLYKHLNDRE
-1313 ITTDKTKIA
+1313 ITTDKTKIS
-1322 WVQNLKTQLI
+1322 WTQNLKNQLI

-1365 WSFCLMK
+1365 WSFYLMK

-1382 VVINTGVGKVF
+1382 VVINTSLMASRNF
-1393 SALISSEIPCLD
+1393 SCLIANEITD
-1405 LLHHNQAYPLYYY
+1405 LQTMANTQAYPLYHY
-1418 DDLGNRYN
+1418 DDLGNRHY

-1443 AIVEEEIF
+1443 SIVEEEIF

-1466 YKNSLTKEDP
+1466 YKNSLAKEAP
-1476 RIALSKDFKELSIL
+1476 RIALSEDFKELSVLGKEL
-1490 GEELAKL
+1490 GEL

-1508 SVAYKTLMNAEQ
+1508 SVKYTTLMNAEVEG
-1520 KDYYDVVQMKK
+1520 YYDVEKMT
-1531 DKKGDRIQ
+1531 KKGDSII
-1539 YNHHITITQIPQK
+1539 YNHNITITKIPQK
-1552 AFDYVVNGKSAI
+1552 AFDYVVNGRSAI

-1572 ITTDKDSLIENNPNH
+1572 ITKDKDSLIENNPND
-1587 YAGGKYIFEL
+1587 YAGGQYVLEL
-1597 LCRVITLSVKSVDL
+1597 LCRVIKLSEKSVDL

>member
-8 ELIKEKLHAIPNQR
+8 ELIKEKLHAIPNLR

-51 YDWKLRGK
+51 YDWELRGK

-72 NKEYIAVQCKF
+72 NKEHIAVQCKF
-83 HQNSVSYNDISPF
+83 HQNSISYNDISPF
-96 LTQLLSGHKLQNG
+96 LTQLLSG
-109 VGGVKFKKGIIIST
+109 VGEVKFKKGIIIST

-181 RPHQTEAIEK
+181 RPHQKEAIEK

-222 EALDPKITLFL
+222 EALEPKITLFL

-250 KSEPFYASIVCSDD
+250 KSDPFYASIVCSDD
-264 KTGQSKKNKSKNE
+264 KTGQSKNE

-290 ASTRLEDILSA
+290 PSTRLEDILST
-301 YERAQKE
+301 YQKAQKE

-323 IKEAQEAGLNGIDLI
+323 IKEAQEVGLGGIDLI

-343 HRTVGAMYSTNER
+343 HRTVGAMYSSNER

-390 KAKAKEKDNVIYSMD
+390 KAKAKESDNIIYSMD
-405 DAQTFGEEIYTL
+405 DAEIFGEEIYTL

-431 KVIILAVRSENL
+431 KVMILAVRKENL

-449 VNKKISQLEAKG
+449 VNKKISRLEAEG

-477 VGTHKG
+477 IGTHKG

-490 ALDEE
+490 ALDDE
-495 NKEDHNLQN
+495 NKKDYDLQN
-504 KADTF
+504 KNDTTP
-509 VSQRAISFCKS
+509 SQRAISFCKS
-520 INTSKN
+520 IDTSKR
-526 IKDSFETIME
+526 IKESFETIME
-536 CYDEELKKKSFKNLQ
+536 CYNEELKKKSFKNLK
-551 IKIDHVDG
+551 ISIDHVDG

-564 DRLEK
+564 ERLDK
-569 LEKLNEFQPN
+569 LENLNTFKPN

-595 VPALDSVI
+595 VPTLDSVI
-603 FFDGRSAMVDIIQAV
+603 FFDGKSAMVDIIQAV

-633 ILPIALRES
+633 ILPIALEES

-649 AVKNTNFQNIWKVLK
+649 AVNNTNFKNIWKVIK

-675 EATFRE
+675 EATFKE
-681 KIKIFGSDDASNLDD
+681 KIKIFGSDDAKNPDD
-696 EEELQKDKTEQS
+696 EEELEKDKTEQS
-708 PNDPKQAQKT
+708 DPKEAQKT

-727 LANAVYNV
+727 LSNAVYNV

-758 TLNDRLKE
+758 TLNERLKDIFE
-766 LFGKNPE
+766 KNPE

-782 RGNIHQNIKEEEALD
+782 RGNIHQSIREEEALD
-797 MIISHV
+797 MITSHI

-808 FDAIFGDNIQNPIA
+808 FDALFGDNIKNPIA
-822 KALDKMVLKLSDL
+822 KALDKMVQKLSTL

-855 ARAKSQKT
+855 THAKSQKS

-912 NTDFNDKNITIFDPF
+912 NTDFNDQSITIFDPF

-943 FISDEALKEKF
+943 LISDEALKEKF
-954 QKGLFAFDIVL
+954 QKNLFAFDIVL

-975 TQAAQSRDSS
+975 TQAAQNRDSS

-997 LDYLEEKS
+997 LDYLEEKND
-1005 AKGVIPGFEDLKEN
+1005 KGAFPLFADLKEN

-1036 NPPYSSGAKSE
+1036 NPPYSAGSKSE
-1047 NDNNQNLKHPKL
+1047 NDNNQNLSHPKL
-1059 EKRVY
+1059 EKRVT
-1064 ETYGKNS
+1064 EKYGKNS
-1071 TSRSVGNTTR
+1071 TAKVGVTTR
-1081 DTLIQSIRMAS
+1081 DALIHSIRMAS
-1092 DLLKDKGVLGFVV
+1092 DLLKDRGVLGFVV

-1119 KCVAKEFSHL
+1119 KRVAKEFSHL

-1136 NARTSGEERKKQGDG
+1136 NARTSGETFKKEGG
-1151 IFDSGSRATVAIIF
+1151 KIFDSGSRATVAVIF
-1165 FVKDESVQNSTIHY
+1165 FVKDKSVPDNTIFY
-1179 YEVEDYLKR
+1179 YEVGDYLKR

-1200 LDSVP
+1200 LDLVP
-1205 FSEITPNNKGDWINQ
+1205 FKEITPNNKGDWINQ
-1220 REYGFDKLI
+1220 RNDDFEKLI
-1229 PLKRDKNQ
+1229 PLKRDKTLQNDS
-1237 KIFDTIFDL
+1237 IFDI
-1246 NSNGVKTSRDPWVYN
+1246 NSLGVASGRDPWVYN
-1261 FSPNALM
+1261 FSQKNLK
-1268 QSVQNCIDAYN
+1268 QSVQNCIDTYN
-1279 ADLKRFNERFR
+1279 ADLKRFNEVFR

-1296 TQGIK
+1296 TAKDKGIK
-1301 PADRYKHLSDQE
+1301 SGDLYKHLNDKE
-1313 ITTDKTKIA
+1313 ITTDRTKIA

-1365 WSFCLMK
+1365 WSFYSMK
-1372 KIFPDKSARN
+1372 KIFPDKDAQN
-1382 VVINTGVGKVF
+1382 VVINTGVGNGKNF
-1393 SALISSEIPCLD
+1393 SALVSDAIPD
-1405 LLHHNQAYPLYYY
+1405 RDFIVHANAYPLYYY

-1432 LNLFRRHYQDN
+1432 LNLFRRHYKDN
-1443 AIVEEEIF
+1443 AITEEEIF

-1466 YKNSLTKEDP
+1466 YKNSLAKEAP
-1476 RIALSKDFKELSIL
+1476 RIALSKDFKELSVLGKEL
-1490 GEELAKL
+1490 GEL
-1497 HLNYESGEMHT
+1497 HLNYENGEMHT
-1508 SVAYKTLMNAEQ
+1508 SVKHNLLENAEVEG
-1520 KDYYDVVQMKK
+1520 YYDVVQMKK
-1531 DKKGDRIQ
+1531 DKKGDRII
-1539 YNHHITITQIPQK
+1539 YNHHITITQIPKK
-1552 AFDYVVNGKSAI
+1552 AFNYVVNGKSAI

-1572 ITTDKDSLIENNPNH
+1572 ITTDKDSLIENNPND

>member
-8 ELIKEKLHAIPNQR
+8 KLIKEKLHAIPNLR

-96 LTQLLSGHKLQNG
+96 LTQLQSG
-109 VGGVKFKKGIIIST
+109 VGEVRFKKGIIIST

-166 TKTEDEIPLCDKKRP
+166 TKTEDEIPLYDKKRP

-250 KSEPFYASIVCSDD
+250 KSDPFYASIVCSDD
-264 KTGQSKKNKSKNE
+264 KTGKSKDE
-277 DNDDIKFSELPIK
+277 DNDDIKFSELPLK
-290 ASTRLEDILSA
+290 PSTRLEDILSV
-301 YERAQKE
+301 YEKAQKE

-370 IKAKKRLYMTATPK
+370 IKATKRLYMTATPK

-390 KAKAKEKDNVIYSMD
+390 KAKAKEKDNIIYSMD

-483 LAKQDLI
+483 LAKQDVI
-490 ALDEE
+490 VLDDE
-495 NKEDHNLQN
+495 NKEDNDLKN

-520 INTSKN
+520 IQTSKN

-551 IKIDHVDG
+551 ITIDHVDG

-564 DRLEK
+564 ERLDK
-569 LEKLNEFQPN
+569 LENLNQFEPN

-603 FFDGRSAMVDIIQAV
+603 FFDGKSAMVDIIQAV

-633 ILPIALRES
+633 ILPIALEES

-649 AVKNTNFQNIWKVLK
+649 AVKNTNFKNIWKVLK
-664 ALRSHDSSLVD
+664 ALRSHDPSLVD
-675 EATFRE
+675 EATFKE
-681 KIKIFGSDDASNLDD
+681 KIKIFGSDDTSNLDD
-696 EEELQKDKTEQS
+696 EEELKKDKTEQT

-758 TLNDRLKE
+758 TLNERLKDI
-766 LFGKNPE
+766 FGKNPE
-773 IFDNFLTSL
+773 FFHDFLNSL
-782 RGNIHQNIKEEEALD
+782 RGNIHQNIKEEKALD
-797 MIISHV
+797 MITSHI

-822 KALDKMVLKLSDL
+822 KALDKMVEKLSTL

-855 ARAKSQKT
+855 ARAKSQKS

-912 NTDFNDKNITIFDPF
+912 NTDFNDQNITIFDPF

-975 TQAAQSRDSS
+975 TQAAQNRDSS

-1027 KQNIRVIIG
+1027 KQNIRV

-1047 NDNNQNLKHPKL
+1047 NDNNQNLTHLKL
-1059 EKRVY
+1059 EKLVY
-1064 ETYGKNS
+1064 EKYGKNS
-1071 TSRSVGNTTR
+1071 TAKVGKTTR

-1092 DLLKDKGVLGFVV
+1092 DLLKDKGVVGFVV

-1111 SKSADGFR
+1111 SKSTDGFR

-1136 NARTSGEERKKQGDG
+1136 TARTSGEQRKKEGDG

-1165 FVKDESVQNSTIHY
+1165 FVKDKNAPNHTIFY
-1179 YEVEDYLKR
+1179 YEVEDGLKR

-1200 LDSVP
+1200 LDLVP
-1205 FSEITPNNKGDWINQ
+1205 FKEIVPNDKGDWINQ
-1220 REYGFDKLI
+1220 REDAFEKLI
-1229 PLKRDKNQ
+1229 PLKRDPKL

-1246 NSNGVKTSRDPWVYN
+1246 NSNGVATNRDPWVYN

-1268 QSVQNCIDAYN
+1268 QSVQNCIDTYN
-1279 ADLKRFNERFR
+1279 ADLKRFNEVFR

-1296 TQGIK
+1296 AKGVK
-1301 PADRYKHLSDQE
+1301 SGDLYKHLNDKE

-1322 WVQNLKTQLI
+1322 WVQNLKNQLI

-1365 WSFCLMK
+1365 WSFYSMK
-1372 KIFPDKSARN
+1372 KIFPDKSAQN
-1382 VVINTGVGKVF
+1382 VVINTSSMASRNF
-1393 SALISSEIPCLD
+1393 SCLIANEITD
-1405 LLHHNQAYPLYYY
+1405 VQTMANNQAYPLYYY
-1418 DDLGNRYN
+1418 DDLGNRHY

-1432 LNLFRRHYQDN
+1432 LNLFRKHYEDHSI
-1443 AIVEEEIF
+1443 AEEEIF

-1466 YKNSLTKEDP
+1466 YKNSLAKEAP
-1476 RIALSKDFKELSIL
+1476 RIALSEDFKELSIL
-1490 GEELAKL
+1490 GKELAEL
-1497 HLNYESGEMHT
+1497 HLNYESGEMHE
-1508 SVAYKTLMNAEQ
+1508 SVQYTTLMNTEMEG
-1520 KDYYDVVQMKK
+1520 YYDVEKMT
-1531 DKKGDRIQ
+1531 KKGDCIL
-1539 YNHHITITQIPQK
+1539 YNHHITITQIPKK
-1552 AFDYVVNGKSAI
+1552 AFEYVINGKSAI
-1564 DWVIERYS
+1564 DWVIERYQK
-1572 ITTDKDSLIENNPNH
+1572 TMDKDSLIENNPNH
-1587 YAGGKYIFEL
+1587 YAGGKYVFEL
-1597 LCRVITLSVKSVDL
+1597 LCRVIKLSEKSVDL
-1611 IEKISE
+1611 IEKISM

>member
-8 ELIKEKLHAIPNQR
+8 KLIKEKLHAIPNLR

-51 YDWKLRGK
+51 YDWELRGK

-83 HQNSVSYNDISPF
+83 HQNSISYNDISPF
-96 LTQLLSGHKLQNG
+96 LTQLQSG
-109 VGGVKFKKGIIIST
+109 VGEIRFKKGIIIST
-123 SNLTSEALKAI
+123 SNLTSEAIKAI

-166 TKTEDEIPLCDKKRP
+166 AQTQGEIPLCDKKRP
-181 RPHQTEAIEK
+181 RPHQTEAINA

-222 EALDPKITLFL
+222 ETLDPKITLFL

-264 KTGQSKKNKSKNE
+264 KTGQSKNE
-277 DNDDIKFSELPIK
+277 DNDDIKFSELPLK
-290 ASTRLEDILSA
+290 PSTRLEDILST
-301 YERAQKE
+301 YEKAQKE

-323 IKEAQEAGLNGIDLI
+323 IKEAQEAGLNKIDLI

-343 HRTVGAMYSTNER
+343 HRTVGAMYSSNER

-362 TLCHSDEN
+362 TLCHSDGN
-370 IKAKKRLYMTATPK
+370 IKATKRLYMTATPK

-405 DAQTFGEEIYTL
+405 DADTFGEEIYTL
-417 NFERAIALDLLTDY
+417 NFSKAIALDLLTDY

-449 VNKKISQLEAKG
+449 VNKKISQLKAEG

-490 ALDEE
+490 VLDEK

-504 KADTF
+504 QYDTAP
-509 VSQRAISFCKS
+509 SQRAISFCKS

-536 CYDEELKKKSFKNLQ
+536 CYNEELKKKSFKNLK
-551 IKIDHVDG
+551 ISIDHVDG

-564 DRLEK
+564 ERLDK
-569 LEKLNEFQPN
+569 LEKLNQFQPN

-595 VPALDSVI
+595 VPALDSIV
-603 FFDGRSAMVDIIQAV
+603 FFDGKSAMVDIIQAV

-633 ILPIALRES
+633 ILPIALEES

-649 AVKNTNFQNIWKVLK
+649 AVKNTNFKNIWKVIK
-664 ALRSHDSSLVD
+664 ALRSHDPSLVD
-675 EATFRE
+675 EATFKE
-681 KIKIFGSDDASNLDD
+681 KIKIFGSDDGKKQND
-696 EEELQKDKTEQS
+696 E
-708 PNDPKQAQKT
+708 KT

-727 LANAVYNV
+727 LADAMYNV

-758 TLNDRLKE
+758 TLNNRLKMIFE
-766 LFGKNPE
+766 KNPE

-782 RGNIHQNIKEEEALD
+782 RGNIHQNIKEDEALD
-797 MIISHV
+797 MITSHI

-808 FDAIFGDNIQNPIA
+808 FDAIFGDNIKNPIS
-822 KALDKMVLKLSDL
+822 KALDKMIEKLSTL
-835 GLEGETKDL
+835 GLQGETKDL

-855 ARAKSQKT
+855 MHAKSQKS

-870 LYNTFFKEAFR
+870 LYNTFFKEAFK

-912 NTDFNDKNITIFDPF
+912 NTDFNDQNITIFDPF

-936 LLSKEND
+936 LLSKENNL
-943 FISDEALKEKF
+943 ISDEALKEKF
-954 QKGLFAFDIVL
+954 QKNLFAFDIVL

-975 TQAAQSRDSS
+975 TQAAQNRDSS

-1019 QEIKTTME
+1019 KEIKTTME

-1036 NPPYSSGAKSE
+1036 NPPYSAGAKSE
-1047 NDNNQNLKHPKL
+1047 NDNNQNLTHPKL
-1059 EKRVY
+1059 EKWVY
-1064 ETYGKNS
+1064 EKYGKNS
-1071 TSRSVGNTTR
+1071 TAQVGNITR

-1092 DLLKDKGVLGFVV
+1092 DLLKDKGVVGFVV
-1105 NGSFID
+1105 NRSFID

-1119 KCVAKEFSHL
+1119 KCVAKEFSRL

-1165 FVKDESVQNSTIHY
+1165 FVKDKSVQNSVIHY

-1188 EAKLNLLAGFEN
+1188 EAKLNLLAGFKN

-1205 FSEITPNNKGDWINQ
+1205 FKEITPNDKGDWINQ
-1220 REYGFDKLI
+1220 REDGFDKLI
-1229 PLKRDKNQ
+1229 PLKRDKTLQNDS
-1237 KIFDTIFDL
+1237 IFDI
-1246 NSNGVKTSRDPWVYN
+1246 NSRGVASGRDPWVYN

-1268 QSVQNCIDAYN
+1268 HSVQNCIDTYN
-1279 ADLKRFNERFR
+1279 ADLKRFNAHFR

-1296 TQGIK
+1296 AKGVK
-1301 PADRYKHLSDQE
+1301 SGDLYKQLNDKE

-1365 WSFCLMK
+1365 WSFCSMK

-1382 VVINTGVGKVF
+1382 VVINTTTRNF
-1393 SALISSEIPCLD
+1393 CSLIGDAIPD
-1405 LLHHNQAYPLYYY
+1405 THFIGDANAYPLYYY

-1432 LNLFRRHYQDN
+1432 LNLFRRHYKDHSI
-1443 AIVEEEIF
+1443 AEEEIF

-1466 YKNSLTKEDP
+1466 YKNSLAKEAP
-1476 RIALSKDFKELSIL
+1476 RIALSEDFKELSIL
-1490 GEELAKL
+1490 GKELAEL
-1497 HLNYESGEMHT
+1497 HLNYENGEMHE
-1508 SVAYKTLMNAEQ
+1508 SVKHNLLENAGMEG
-1520 KDYYDVVQMKK
+1520 YYDVEKMT
-1531 DKKGDRIQ
+1531 KKGDCIL
-1539 YNHHITITQIPQK
+1539 YNQNITITEIPKK

-1572 ITTDKDSLIENNPNH
+1572 ITKDKDSLIENNPNH
-1587 YAGGKYIFEL
+1587 YAGGQYIFEL

>member
-1 MQEISAY
+1 
-8 ELIKEKLHAIPNQR
+8 
-22 HKGSLFEKISK
+22 
-33 QFLQEHDSAN
+33 
-43 EYESIDLW
+43 
-51 YDWKLRGK
+51 
-59 ERDKGIDIVITTS
+59 
-72 NKEYIAVQCKF
+72 
-83 HQNSVSYNDISPF
+83 
-96 LTQLLSGHKLQNG
+96 
-109 VGGVKFKKGIIIST
+109 
-123 SNLTSEALKAI
+123 
-134 EQIRSTGMGIDIDEI
+134 
-149 TEEDFIYSRI
+149 
-159 DWEKFDP
+159 
-166 TKTEDEIPLCDKKRP
+166 
-181 RPHQTEAIEK
+181 
-191 TKEYFSDP
+191 
-199 KNARGKLI
+199 

-222 EALDPKITLFL
+222 EALEPKITLFL

-264 KTGQSKKNKSKNE
+264 KVGKGKKNK
-277 DNDDIKFSELPIK
+277 NDDDIDDINFSELPLK
-290 ASTRLEDILSA
+290 PSTRLEDILSV
-301 YERAQKE
+301 YEKAQKE

-313 IFSTYQSALR
+313 IFSTYQSAPR

-343 HRTVGAMYSTNER
+343 HRTVGAMYSSNER

-390 KAKAKEKDNVIYSMD
+390 KAKAKESDNVIYSMD
-405 DAQTFGEEIYTL
+405 NEEIFGEEIYTL
-417 NFERAIALDLLTDY
+417 NFSKAIALDLLTDY
-431 KVIILAVRSENL
+431 KVIILAVRKENL

-449 VNKKISQLEAKG
+449 VNKKIKELKAEG

-490 ALDEE
+490 VLDDE
-495 NKEDHNLQN
+495 NKEDHNLQY
-504 KADTF
+504 DTAP
-509 VSQRAISFCKS
+509 SQRAINFCKS

-526 IKDSFETIME
+526 IKDSFQTIME
-536 CYDEELKKKSFKNLQ
+536 CYDEELKKKSFKNLE
-551 IKIDHVDG
+551 IKIDHIDG

-569 LEKLNEFQPN
+569 LENLNQFQPN

-595 VPALDSVI
+595 VPALDSIV
-603 FFDGRSAMVDIIQAV
+603 FFDGKSAMVDIIQAV

-624 AKNKKRGYI
+624 AKRKKRGYI
-633 ILPIALRES
+633 ILPIALEES

-649 AVKNTNFQNIWKVLK
+649 AVNNTNFKNIWKVIK
-664 ALRSHDSSLVD
+664 ALRSHDPSLVD
-675 EATFRE
+675 EAIFKE
-681 KIKIFGSDDASNLDD
+681 KIKIFGSDDSKKQSD
-696 EEELQKDKTEQS
+696 E
-708 PNDPKQAQKT
+708 KT

-727 LANAVYNV
+727 LADAVYNV

-745 WENFAKKTGNIAR
+745 WENFTKKTGNIAK
-758 TLNDRLKE
+758 TLNNRLKMIFE
-766 LFGKNPE
+766 KNPE
-773 IFDNFLTSL
+773 FFHGFLDSL
-782 RGNIHQNIKEEEALD
+782 RDNIHQNIREDEALD
-797 MIISHV
+797 MITSHI

-808 FDAIFGDNIQNPIA
+808 FDAIFGDNIKNPIA
-822 KALDKMVLKLSDL
+822 KALDKMVLKLSTL

-855 ARAKSQKT
+855 AHAKSQKS

-912 NTDFNDKNITIFDPF
+912 NTDFNDKSITIFDPF

-936 LLSKEND
+936 LLSKENAL
-943 FISDEALKEKF
+943 ISDEALKEKF
-954 QKGLFAFDIVL
+954 QKNLFAFDIVL

-975 TQAAQSRDSS
+975 TQAAQNRDSS

-1005 AKGVIPGFEDLKEN
+1005 AKGVFKFFEDLKEN
-1019 QEIKTTME
+1019 KDIKDTLAD
-1027 KQNIRVIIG
+1027 QNIRVIIG
-1036 NPPYSSGAKSE
+1036 NPPYSAGAKSE
-1047 NDNNQNLKHPKL
+1047 NDNNQNLSHPKL
-1059 EKRVY
+1059 EKLVH
-1064 ETYGKNS
+1064 EKYGKNS
-1071 TSRSVGNTTR
+1071 TAKVGATTR

-1111 SKSADGFR
+1111 SKSGDGFR
-1119 KCVAKEFSHL
+1119 KCVAKEFSRL

-1136 NARTSGEERKKQGDG
+1136 NQRTSGEVSRKEGGK

-1165 FVKDESVQNSTIHY
+1165 FVKDKSVPNNTIFY
-1179 YEVEDYLKR
+1179 YEVGDYLKR

-1205 FSEITPNNKGDWINQ
+1205 FKEITPNDKGDWINQ
-1220 REYGFDKLI
+1220 RSDDFDKLI
-1229 PLKRDKNQ
+1229 PLKRDKTLKNNS
-1237 KIFDTIFDL
+1237 IFDI
-1246 NSNGVKTSRDPWVYN
+1246 NSMGVMSGRDPWVYN

-1268 QSVQNCIDAYN
+1268 QSVQKCIDTYN

-1296 TQGIK
+1296 TAKDKGIK
-1301 PADRYKHLSDQE
+1301 PGDRYKHLNDKE

-1322 WVQNLKTQLI
+1322 WVQNLKMQLI

-1356 YFYYERELA
+1356 YFYYERELSC
-1365 WSFCLMK
+1365 SFCSMK
-1372 KIFPDKSARN
+1372 KIFPDKHAQN
-1382 VVINTGVGKVF
+1382 VVINTTTRNF
-1393 SALISSEIPCLD
+1393 CSLISDAIPD
-1405 LLHHNQAYPLYYY
+1405 THFIGDANAYPLYHY

-1432 LNLFRRHYQDN
+1432 LNLFRRHYKDN
-1443 AIVEEEIF
+1443 SITEEEIF
-1451 YYIYAIFHHKGYLEK
+1451 YYIYAILHHKGYLEK
-1466 YKNSLTKEDP
+1466 YKNSLAKEAP
-1476 RIALSKDFKELSIL
+1476 RIALSDDFKELSML
-1490 GEELAKL
+1490 GKELAEL
-1497 HLNYESGEMHT
+1497 HLNYENGEMHA
-1508 SVAYKTLMNAEQ
+1508 SVKYTTLMNAEIEG
-1520 KDYYDVVQMKK
+1520 YYDVDKMI
-1531 DKKGDRIQ
+1531 KKGDSII
-1539 YNHHITITQIPQK
+1539 YNQNIAITQIPQK
-1552 AFDYVVNGKSAI
+1552 AFEYVINGKSAI
-1564 DWVIERYS
+1564 DWVIERYQK
-1572 ITTDKDSLIENNPNH
+1572 TMDKESLIENNPNH
-1587 YAGGKYIFEL
+1587 YAGGQYVFEL
-1597 LCRVITLSVKSVDL
+1597 LCRVIKLSEKSVDL

>member
-8 ELIKEKLHAIPNQR
+8 TLIKEKLQAIPNQR
-22 HKGSLFEKISK
+22 HKGSWFEKLSK

-51 YDWKLRGK
+51 NDWELRGK
-59 ERDKGIDIVITTS
+59 ESDRGIDMVVTTTS
-72 NKEYIAVQCKF
+72 KEYIAVQCKY
-83 HQNSVSYNDISPF
+83 HQNNISLNDIATF
-96 LTQLLSGHKLQNG
+96 LTQLQSG
-109 VGGVKFKKGIIIST
+109 VGEVRFKKGIIIST
-123 SNLTSEALKAI
+123 SNLSSNALKAI
-134 EQIRSTGMGIDIDEI
+134 EQIRSNGMGIDIDEI
-149 TEEDFIYSRI
+149 TEEDFIYSQI
-159 DWEKFDP
+159 DWEKLD
-166 TKTEDEIPLCDKKRP
+166 TTQSELPLCDKKKP
-181 RPHQTEAIEK
+181 RPHQIEAIEE
-191 TKEYFSDP
+191 TKKYFSDP
-199 KNARGKLI
+199 KNTRGKLI

-222 EALDPKITLFL
+222 ESLDPRITLFL

-238 LLSQTFREYAQE
+238 LLSQTFREYVQE

-264 KTGQSKKNKSKNE
+264 KVGKGKKNKS
-277 DNDDIKFSELPIK
+277 DDDTDDIKFSELPIK
-290 ASTRLEDILSA
+290 PSTRLEDILSTH
-301 YERAQKE
+301 EKAQKE

-323 IKEAQEAGLNGIDLI
+323 IQEAQRMGLNEIDLI

-343 HRTVGAMYSTNER
+343 HRTVGAMYSSNER

-362 TLCHSDEN
+362 TLCHSDKN

-390 KAKAKEKDNVIYSMD
+390 KAKAKESDNVIYSMD
-405 DAQTFGEEIYTL
+405 DEEIFGEEIYTL
-417 NFERAIALDLLTDY
+417 NFSKAIALDLLTDY
-431 KVIILAVRSENL
+431 KVIILAVRKENL

-449 VNKKISQLEAKG
+449 VNKKIKELKAKG

-490 ALDEE
+490 VLDNE

-504 KADTF
+504 QYDTAP
-509 VSQRAISFCKS
+509 SQRAINFCKS

-551 IKIDHVDG
+551 ISIDHIDG

-569 LEKLNEFQPN
+569 LEELNQFQTN

-595 VPALDSVI
+595 VPALDSIV
-603 FFDGRSAMVDIIQAV
+603 FFDGKSAMVDIIQAV

-624 AKNKKRGYI
+624 AKRKKRGYI
-633 ILPIALRES
+633 ILPIALEES

-649 AVKNTNFQNIWKVLK
+649 AVNNTNFKNIWKVIK
-664 ALRSHDSSLVD
+664 ALRSHDPSLVD
-675 EATFRE
+675 EATFKE
-681 KIKIFGSDDASNLDD
+681 KIKIFGSDDSNNRND
-696 EEELQKDKTEQS
+696 EWPQKDKTEQ
-708 PNDPKQAQKT
+708 DPKQAQKT

-727 LANAVYNV
+727 LADAVYNV

-745 WENFAKKTGNIAR
+745 WENFTKKTGNIAR
-758 TLNDRLKE
+758 TLNNRLKNIFE
-766 LFGKNPE
+766 KNPE
-773 IFDNFLTSL
+773 FFHDFLDSL
-782 RGNIHQNIKEEEALD
+782 RGNIHQNIKEDEALD
-797 MIISHV
+797 MITSHI

-808 FDAIFGDNIQNPIA
+808 FDALFGDNIKNPIA

-855 ARAKSQKT
+855 LHAKSQKS

-912 NTDFNDKNITIFDPF
+912 NTDFNDQNITIFDPF

-943 FISDEALKEKF
+943 LISDEALKEKF
-954 QKGLFAFDIVL
+954 LNHCFAFDIVL
-965 LSYYIALINI
+965 LAYYIALINI
-975 TQAAQSRDSS
+975 TQAAQNRDGS

-997 LDYLEEKS
+997 LDYLEEKTN
-1005 AKGVIPGFEDLKEN
+1005 KGALPLYEDLKEN
-1019 QEIKTTME
+1019 KDIKDTLAG
-1027 KQNIRVIIG
+1027 QNIRVIIG

-1047 NDNNQNLKHPKL
+1047 NDNNQNLIHPNL
-1059 EKRVY
+1059 EKLVY
-1064 ETYGKNS
+1064 EKYGKNS
-1071 TSRSVGNTTR
+1071 TAKAGKTTR

-1092 DLLKDKGVLGFVV
+1092 DVVKDRGVIGFVV

-1119 KCVAKEFSHL
+1119 KSVAKEFAHL

-1136 NARTSGEERKKQGDG
+1136 NQRTSGEVSRKEGGK

-1165 FVKDESVQNSTIHY
+1165 FVKDASVKNSAIHY
-1179 YEVEDYLKR
+1179 YDIGDYLKR
-1188 EAKLNLLAGFEN
+1188 EDKLNRLANFTN
-1200 LDSVP
+1200 LDAIN
-1205 FSEITPNNKGDWINQ
+1205 FETIIPNNKGDWINQ
-1220 REYGFDKLI
+1220 REDAFDKLI
-1229 PLKRDKNQ
+1229 PLKRDKKL
-1237 KIFDTIFDL
+1237 KIFNTIFDL
-1246 NSNGVKTSRDPWVYN
+1246 NSNGVATNRDPWVYN
-1261 FSPNALM
+1261 FSPKILT
-1268 QSVQNCIDAYN
+1268 QSVQKCIDTYN
-1279 ADLKRFNERFR
+1279 ADLKRFNAVFR

-1296 TQGIK
+1296 TKGVK
-1301 PADRYKHLSDQE
+1301 SGELYKHLNDKE

-1322 WVQNLKTQLI
+1322 WVQNLKNQLI

-1356 YFYYERELA
+1356 YFYYERELGLE
-1365 WSFCLMK
+1365 FLFNEK
-1372 KIFPDKSARN
+1372 NFP
-1382 VVINTGVGKVF
+1382 G
-1393 SALISSEIPCLD
+1393 
-1405 LLHHNQAYPLYYY
+1405 
-1418 DDLGNRYN
+1418 
-1426 AISGYA
+1426 
-1432 LNLFRRHYQDN
+1432 
-1443 AIVEEEIF
+1443 
-1451 YYIYAIFHHKGYLEK
+1451 
-1466 YKNSLTKEDP
+1466 
-1476 RIALSKDFKELSIL
+1476 
-1490 GEELAKL
+1490 
-1497 HLNYESGEMHT
+1497 
-1508 SVAYKTLMNAEQ
+1508 
-1520 KDYYDVVQMKK
+1520 
-1531 DKKGDRIQ
+1531 
-1539 YNHHITITQIPQK
+1539 
-1552 AFDYVVNGKSAI
+1552 
-1564 DWVIERYS
+1564 
-1572 ITTDKDSLIENNPNH
+1572 
-1587 YAGGKYIFEL
+1587 
-1597 LCRVITLSVKSVDL
+1597 
-1611 IEKISE
+1611 
-1617 KRFE
+1617 

>member
-8 ELIKEKLHAIPNQR
+8 KLIKEKLHAIPNLR

-51 YDWKLRGK
+51 YDWKLRGN

-83 HQNSVSYNDISPF
+83 HQNSISYNDISPF
-96 LTQLLSGHKLQNG
+96 LTQLQSG
-109 VGGVKFKKGIIIST
+109 VGEVRFKKGIIIST

-191 TKEYFSDP
+191 TKEYFSNP

-238 LLSQTFREYAQE
+238 LLSQIFREYAQE

-264 KTGQSKKNKSKNE
+264 KVGQSKNE

-301 YERAQKE
+301 YEKAQKE

-343 HRTVGAMYSTNER
+343 HRTVGAMYSSNER

-362 TLCHSDEN
+362 TLCHSDEH

-390 KAKAKEKDNVIYSMD
+390 KAKAKESDNVIYSMD
-405 DAQTFGEEIYTL
+405 DADTFGEEIYTL

-431 KVIILAVRSENL
+431 KVIILAVRKENL

-449 VNKKISQLEAKG
+449 VNKKISQLKAEG

-490 ALDEE
+490 ALDDK
-495 NKEDHNLQN
+495 NKEDNDLKN

-509 VSQRAISFCKS
+509 VFQRAISFCKS
-520 INTSKN
+520 IQTSKN
-526 IKDSFETIME
+526 IKDSFKTIME
-536 CYDEELKKKSFKNLQ
+536 CYDEELKKKSFKNLK
-551 IKIDHVDG
+551 ISIDHVDG

-564 DRLEK
+564 ERLEK
-569 LEKLNEFQPN
+569 LENLNQFEPN

-595 VPALDSVI
+595 VPALDSIV
-603 FFDGRSAMVDIIQAV
+603 FFDGKSAMVDIIQAV

-633 ILPIALRES
+633 ILPIALEEH
-642 EIKNLDE
+642 EIQNLDE
-649 AVKNTNFQNIWKVLK
+649 AVNNTNFKNIWKVIK
-664 ALRSHDSSLVD
+664 ALRSHDPSLVD
-675 EATFRE
+675 EATFKE
-681 KIKIFGSDDASNLDD
+681 KIKIFGSNDGNNRND
-696 EEELQKDKTEQS
+696 EE
-708 PNDPKQAQKT
+708 KT

-745 WENFAKKTGNIAR
+745 WENFAKKTGNIAK
-758 TLNDRLKE
+758 TLNNRLKIIFE
-766 LFGKNPE
+766 KNPE

-782 RGNIHQNIKEEEALD
+782 RGNIHQSIKEEEALD
-797 MIISHV
+797 MITSHI

-808 FDAIFGDNIQNPIA
+808 FDALFGDNIQNPIA

-855 ARAKSQKT
+855 THAKSQKS

-912 NTDFNDKNITIFDPF
+912 NTDFNDQSITIFDPF

-936 LLSKEND
+936 LLSKENNL
-943 FISDEALKEKF
+943 ISDEALKEKF
-954 QKGLFAFDIVL
+954 QKNLFAFDIVL

-975 TQAAQSRDSS
+975 TQAAQNRDSS

-1005 AKGVIPGFEDLKEN
+1005 AKGVFSFFYDLKEN
-1019 QEIKTTME
+1019 QDIKDTLAG
-1027 KQNIRVIIG
+1027 QNIRVIIG

-1047 NDNNQNLKHPKL
+1047 NDNNQNLSHPKL
-1059 EKRVY
+1059 EKLVY
-1064 ETYGKNS
+1064 EKYGKNS
-1071 TSRSVGNTTR
+1071 TAKVGKATR

-1092 DLLKDKGVLGFVV
+1092 DVVKDKGVVGFVV

-1119 KCVAKEFSHL
+1119 KCVAQEFSRL

-1136 NARTSGEERKKQGDG
+1136 NQRTSGEVSKKEGG
-1151 IFDSGSRATVAIIF
+1151 KIFDSGSRATVAVIF
-1165 FVKDESVQNSTIHY
+1165 FVKDKDAPNHTIFY

-1188 EAKLNLLAGFEN
+1188 EAKLHLLANFEN
-1200 LDSVP
+1200 LESVP
-1205 FSEITPNNKGDWINQ
+1205 FKEITPNDKGDWINQ
-1220 REYGFDKLI
+1220 RNDDFEKLI
-1229 PLKRDKNQ
+1229 PLKRDKTL
-1237 KIFDTIFDL
+1237 KIFNTIFDL
-1246 NSNGVKTSRDPWVYN
+1246 NSNGVATNRDPWVYN
-1261 FSPNALM
+1261 FSPKNLM
-1268 QSVQNCIDAYN
+1268 QSVQNCIDTYN

-1296 TQGIK
+1296 TKGVK
-1301 PADRYKHLSDQE
+1301 SDKLHKHLNDQE

-1365 WSFCLMK
+1365 WSFYSMK
-1372 KIFPDKSARN
+1372 KIFPDKSAHN
-1382 VVINTGVGKVF
+1382 VVINTGVGNGKDF
-1393 SALISSEIPCLD
+1393 SALVSDFISDFSLIS
-1405 LLHHNQAYPLYYY
+1405 HNQAYPLYYY

-1432 LNLFRRHYQDN
+1432 LNLFRRHYKDN
-1443 AIVEEEIF
+1443 AITEEEIF

-1466 YKNSLTKEDP
+1466 YKNSLAKEAP
-1476 RIALSKDFKELSIL
+1476 RIALSDDFKELSVL
-1490 GEELAKL
+1490 GKELAKL
-1497 HLNYESGEMHT
+1497 HLNYENGEMHE
-1508 SVAYKTLMNAEQ
+1508 SVKYTTLMNAEVAG
-1520 KDYYDVVQMKK
+1520 YYDVGKMT
-1531 DKKGDRIQ
+1531 KKGDSII
-1539 YNHHITITQIPQK
+1539 YNQNITITKIPKK

-1572 ITTDKDSLIENNPNH
+1572 ITTDKDSLIENNPND
-1587 YAGGKYIFEL
+1587 YAGGQYVFEL
-1597 LCRVITLSVKSVDL
+1597 LCRVIKLSEKSVDL
-1611 IEKISE
+1611 IEKISI